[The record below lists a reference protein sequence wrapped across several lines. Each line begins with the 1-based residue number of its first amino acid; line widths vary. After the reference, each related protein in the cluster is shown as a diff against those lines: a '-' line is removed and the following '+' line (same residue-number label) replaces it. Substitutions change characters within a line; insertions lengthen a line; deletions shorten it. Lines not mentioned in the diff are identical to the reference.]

1 VGNRKTLAVILG
13 TTAGV
18 AMVSVAVTWYM
29 KTHSHAE
36 PIVKDVQGM
45 ISDAY
50 DKVKNLEQS
59 LTKWRSTGEAT

>member
-1 VGNRKTLAVILG
+1 MGNRKTWAVILG

-29 KTHSHAE
+29 KTHSSAE
-36 PIVKDVQGM
+36 PLVKDVHGM

-50 DKVKNLEQS
+50 DKIRNLEQS
-59 LTKWRSTGEAT
+59 LTRWRSSEEGA

>member
-1 VGNRKTLAVILG
+1 MGNRKTWAIILG

-18 AMVSVAVTWYM
+18 TLVSVAVTWYM
-29 KTHSHAE
+29 KTHSAAG

-50 DKVKNLEQS
+50 EKIQNLEQALIKRRQS
-59 LTKWRSTGEAT
+59 EEAA